1 MAAMDHVASV
11 VVAATSPNFVD
22 GGTLVTVVAVAAA
35 SVSVI
40 VSLFDVVLVGAVVTL
55 VLVLKK
61 KEDVHIH
68 FIEVFRVSFPNSYWE
83 NDSSIIHDI

>member
-22 GGTLVTVVAVAAA
+22 GGTLVTVVAVAA

-40 VSLFDVVLVGAVVTL
+40 VSLFGVVLVGAVVTL
-55 VLVLKK
+55 VLVLRKK
-61 KEDVHIH
+61 
-68 FIEVFRVSFPNSYWE
+68 FI
-83 NDSSIIHDI
+83 SS